1 VSGDT
6 VTRTVRVT
14 IDSSSGKVAMSDM
27 KSGGDAAAASMRSL
41 STATNTIQEQYR
53 RLASTLDPVIAG
65 HIKYENAQHTLAE
78 ALNRGIIS
86 QTQYNAQL
94 AAAKSKFED
103 AGQAAGGFAEALSG
117 KIKDALLELAAM
129 AVGFLTVQ
137 QAVEQLKQSVEDFG
151 KFQDSLLAIAAN
163 TGAAADQ
170 MRLLSDASKD
180 IGANTKFGA
189 DQAAD
194 GLKVLTKAGFSVSD
208 SIGQLPQVEHLA
220 IIGTIGLADA
230 ADNLAKTLERFNLPA
245 SESQHVV
252 DTLATVAAH
261 SRVSISALVDTMKIA
276 GPTAGAMGLQFN
288 DVAATLGVMAK
299 NDAALRQMGGAVV
312 TALSALSIG
321 SKKVTD
327 DLGRLNLK
335 LADVSPQTHSLSQII
350 ITLARA
356 GLDATTAFDIFG
368 KQAGGAILSLTSHV
382 PQLLAMQE
390 AIKGG
395 SGAGEHMA
403 AIMESGVQG
412 SLDRAA
418 QAAKEVRLEIGEGMA
433 PAIQVAA
440 DDWAR
445 FARESLAAGNALG
458 TTLGSAVGTLSDVL
472 LLLARNIDLVKSGL
486 EIFLLLKAAEWVNGF
501 AISVTALI
509 AKLTAATV
517 AEEAAAGSTVA
528 IGGALVS
535 VTAETESA
543 TSATQG
549 FLAIGITPLAGGLLA
564 LAGVLLYA
572 NEQVKNWGATMQAE
586 TERMVKSVN
595 DHARV
600 MTDLKTKYD
609 ALTSA
614 TKIQAEAEKQMAAEG
629 VTADSPRGKAILLEQ
644 QLAARR
650 DLAFAIP
657 DYTAKLTAAQEKEQ
671 SESKT
676 IADLNTQLAKR
687 KEYISSGRG
696 LVESIY
702 LRGDVGNIAAGGGDP
717 GVKALDQQIA
727 EHTNRLKEAQQ
738 ETKRLAAE
746 TAGLGEALK
755 SLPVPKP
762 AAPNPI
768 IPTTKVNTSEI
779 DKANAA
785 VRAYAEG
792 LSDLNTKA
800 RTASDGQE
808 KLLASLGGG
817 IIAYETEQRAQQRQA
832 AIDAETLAL
841 TKLQRAEIDKLTDAH
856 AKLLQQ
862 HKYADAANV
871 AAKIKTESAAFDE
884 ETAKLTG
891 LVAKKV
897 DDKQATADG
906 LAILQENLQFSI
918 ASREAEAALADAK
931 AQSTQASRDL
941 SVQLEIEAAFRK
953 QLPKTQEEK
962 DAAAARIIG
971 ARTFLEFLKSTTA
984 EEDRRLAAEKQ
995 IAAIIAKG
1003 KDNHELIEATQ
1014 KYGASVAAVLQKYGL
1029 LDDASKALLIHEQA
1043 IAIQKKDGGILADIE
1058 AELTAYQQR
1067 ADAAGLT
1074 ASAEERT
1081 RAAAHELRVDLA
1093 SAFDTLSTSLGGS
1106 STLLGKL
1113 TADMGKL
1120 VTAIDTAATASSK
1133 MQKALG
1139 AAAAIN
1145 IGATLLTDLGVGATA
1160 KTGGASALGGRLEGN
1175 YAGVGGIVGTI
1186 IGGIIGAI
1194 IGAFAGGVGAGPGAA
1209 AGSSIGG
1216 AIGSILGSLIS
1227 KAGDSASASLTASGN
1242 IIVGETSRQLNGAVK
1257 DALTNIFKGL
1267 QTEMASLGLFLE
1279 GIPLIDI
1286 KVRDNII
1293 RVVVGEVVRTF
1304 SSMQDAISFGI
1315 SEAVKQ
1321 AATSGGHLPP
1331 EVLEALKKTTATD
1344 MTALQSD
1351 IDFAMKIANYGVPQ
1365 VAQALSKAVSDF
1377 FVEMQRDVS
1386 LGIDTTKSI
1395 AQFALSIQQEKD
1407 KILGINRNLS
1417 PADQMKADAA
1427 AFNQRATL
1435 IKAQE
1440 ALDVADLKL
1449 KEVDLEQKI
1458 AILKAEQLAT
1468 KGHIDLAKARVQ
1480 TDVAVDGASVNSL
1493 GALQAALDA
1502 TLANIAAAQAVIDS
1516 ITLISDKELA
1526 DALKRLGKVGK
1537 GTGGGA
1543 DPAQEVRDA
1552 LEQARIARL
1561 GEEGKALA
1569 DLATKYADLNKKAGK
1584 HADLLAQLAVAQ
1596 QQEINV
1602 LTQQEKI
1609 KLAPFAGDAFS
1620 GGRSA
1625 YAQTLADEEAQQK
1638 DLLSVAGQLALS
1650 VRGVTAAF
1658 TEMHRIL
1665 GLQVAS
1671 DLGIESA
1678 ALVLKYQTEG
1688 QAVDFLKTHMD
1699 ELGVSAD
1706 QLAGYMSELSDATEL
1721 SIFGKIQGY
1730 ITDEQTLAA
1739 YKEVQYELDIA
1750 RAKEE
1755 LALAYTAGTL
1765 TLEAYNRLG
1774 KIIYSLPDTM
1784 PAAAASASKAAA
1796 TQSSAAQTQ
1805 LQAAQANQAA
1815 ADKLTQWQQSL
1826 LTNPE
1831 TSPLT
1836 PRAQVAESKRQL
1848 EDLLAKGI
1856 GGDTTARDQF
1866 TQQADAYLKLFS
1878 DTFGRTGAFAA
1889 EVLSVSA
1896 EADRLKATL
1905 TGNPAQNLAL
1915 FPTNAGYAA
1924 GGSGSDYKPPTVSGS
1939 GIVPP
1944 PPLHV
1949 VRDTGDQLDA
1959 VKGAL
1964 GKDGDIYKVIRQG
1977 GIDAAT
1983 NAATTIDLHKR
1994 TVQHL
1999 KTISDTLQAVQS
2011 SLNRNLELLRPTG
2024 GGGRLRPNER
2034 VAA

>member
-6 VTRTVRVT
+6 VTRTVRLLFDSKGLVT
-14 IDSSSGKVAMSDM
+14 GVEDTKRSGDS
-27 KSGGDAAAASMRSL
+27 AAAAMRAL
-41 STATNTIQEQYR
+41 GTETNKIEESYR
-53 RLASTLDPVIAG
+53 RLASSLDPVVAG
-65 HIKYENAQHTLAE
+65 HVKYENAQRTLGQ
-78 ALNRGIIS
+78 ALERGIITH
-86 QTQYNAQL
+86 QTYNAQL
-94 AAAKSKFED
+94 GLAQQKFQNAEGGVQTFSGLISKLTEVCGFGGQAVDQMGQKVGGLSGQLESLAGSLGGAALPAVLALAAGVVALVGGLEALKILKDIIADGIKTQETYSQLEASLRSNGAAAGYSSAELIRTAESLVNVTGRSKDAIVAAEGILTRYTRIGHDVFPVATKAVLDYAQATGKDLSTSATLLGPLLEGNARSLTRIKDVGIDLSAGQRKTLQDMIDTGKVAEYQSTILGLLQQHTEGAALAFSQTLGGSINIAKSKLDLFKESIASEVIPTLQAILTGTLNNAGGWD
-103 AGQAAGGFAEALSG
+103 ALGEKVKEVGHTIGQAIRGAVSIVAL
-117 KIKDALLELAAM
+117 AYNEWQFETNNLAAGIIEAFKFI
-129 AVGFLTVQ
+129 AVNSLAAVQ
-137 QAVEQLKQSVEDFG
+137 HIMEGISNLPSALGGGDRWRP
-151 KFQDSLLAIAAN
+151 AIAAVSRYQAEVALN
-163 TGAAADQ
+163 LGMAADA
-170 MRLLSDASKD
+170 RRKEAKTYDDANAAILADLAANSQALE
-180 IGANTKFGA
+180 GNTKVHAAHARGEDDIANKVKGTGDALRAALAAVRSYSEGLA
-189 DQAAD
+189 DLTTKAQLAAD
-194 GLKVLTKAGFSVSD
+194 G
-208 SIGQLPQVEHLA
+208 
-220 IIGTIGLADA
+220 
-230 ADNLAKTLERFNLPA
+230 
-245 SESQHVV
+245 
-252 DTLATVAAH
+252 
-261 SRVSISALVDTMKIA
+261 
-276 GPTAGAMGLQFN
+276 
-288 DVAATLGVMAK
+288 
-299 NDAALRQMGGAVV
+299 
-312 TALSALSIG
+312 
-321 SKKVTD
+321 
-327 DLGRLNLK
+327 
-335 LADVSPQTHSLSQII
+335 
-350 ITLARA
+350 
-356 GLDATTAFDIFG
+356 
-368 KQAGGAILSLTSHV
+368 QA
-382 PQLLAMQE
+382 
-390 AIKGG
+390 
-395 SGAGEHMA
+395 
-403 AIMESGVQG
+403 
-412 SLDRAA
+412 
-418 QAAKEVRLEIGEGMA
+418 
-433 PAIQVAA
+433 
-440 DDWAR
+440 
-445 FARESLAAGNALG
+445 
-458 TTLGSAVGTLSDVL
+458 
-472 LLLARNIDLVKSGL
+472 
-486 EIFLLLKAAEWVNGF
+486 
-501 AISVTALI
+501 
-509 AKLTAATV
+509 
-517 AEEAAAGSTVA
+517 
-528 IGGALVS
+528 
-535 VTAETESA
+535 
-543 TSATQG
+543 
-549 FLAIGITPLAGGLLA
+549 
-564 LAGVLLYA
+564 
-572 NEQVKNWGATMQAE
+572 
-586 TERMVKSVN
+586 
-595 DHARV
+595 
-600 MTDLKTKYD
+600 
-609 ALTSA
+609 
-614 TKIQAEAEKQMAAEG
+614 
-629 VTADSPRGKAILLEQ
+629 
-644 QLAARR
+644 
-650 DLAFAIP
+650 
-657 DYTAKLTAAQEKEQ
+657 
-671 SESKT
+671 
-676 IADLNTQLAKR
+676 
-687 KEYISSGRG
+687 
-696 LVESIY
+696 
-702 LRGDVGNIAAGGGDP
+702 
-717 GVKALDQQIA
+717 
-727 EHTNRLKEAQQ
+727 
-738 ETKRLAAE
+738 
-746 TAGLGEALK
+746 
-755 SLPVPKP
+755 
-762 AAPNPI
+762 
-768 IPTTKVNTSEI
+768 
-779 DKANAA
+779 
-785 VRAYAEG
+785 
-792 LSDLNTKA
+792 
-800 RTASDGQE
+800 
-808 KLLASLGGG
+808 KLLAAVGGG
-817 IIAYETEQRAQQRQA
+817 IIAYETAKRAQERHA
-832 AIDAETLAL
+832 AIDAEVLQL
-841 TKLQRAEIDKLTDAH
+841 TKLQRAEIDKLTDSRS
-856 AKLLQQ
+856 KLLELG
-862 HKYADAANV
+862 KSADAANI
-871 AAKIKTESAAFDE
+871 AAKIKSESAAFDE
-884 ETAKLTG
+884 QTAKLTA
-891 LVAKKV
+891 LVAKRI

-984 EEDRRLAAEKQ
+984 EEDRRVAAEKQ
-995 IAAIIAKG
+995 IDAIIAKG

-1014 KYGASVAAVLQKYGL
+1014 KYGASVVAVLEKYNL

-1043 IAIQKKDGGILADIE
+1043 IAIQKKDGGVLADIE
-1058 AELTAYQQR
+1058 AEIAAYQRR
-1067 ADAAGLT
+1067 ADSAALT
-1074 ASAEERT
+1074 ASAEERA
-1081 RAAAHELRVDLA
+1081 RAAAHELRTDLA

-1106 STLLGKL
+1106 STAIGKIA
-1113 TADMGKL
+1113 ADMGKL
-1120 VTAIDTAATASSK
+1120 ITAIDAAATAASK

-1145 IGATLLTDLGVGATA
+1145 VGATLLTDLGVGATS

-1209 AGSSIGG
+1209 TGGSIGG
-1216 AIGSILGSLIS
+1216 AIGSILGALIS

-1242 IIVGETSRQLNGAVK
+1242 IVIGETSHQLNGAVK

-1267 QTEMASLGLFLE
+1267 QAEMASLGLFLE

-1293 RVVVGEVVRTF
+1293 RVVVGTVVRTF

-1331 EVLEALKKTTATD
+1331 EVLAALKKTTATD

-1351 IDFAMKIANYGVPQ
+1351 IDFAMKVANYGVPQ

-1395 AQFALSIQQEKD
+1395 AQFALAIQQEKD

-1458 AILKAEQLAT
+1458 AVLKAEQLAT

-1480 TDVAVDGASVNSL
+1480 ADIAVDGAALDSL

-1537 GTGGGA
+1537 GAGGGT

-1602 LTQQEKI
+1602 LAQQEKV

-1620 GGRSA
+1620 GSRSA

-1638 DLLSVAGQLALS
+1638 DLLSVAAQLALS

-1688 QAVDFLKTHMD
+1688 QAVDFLKSHMD
-1699 ELGVSAD
+1699 ELGISAD

-1750 RAKEE
+1750 RVKEE

-1815 ADKLTQWQQSL
+1815 AEKLTQWQQSL

-1848 EDLLAKGI
+1848 EDLLARGI

-1878 DTFGRTGAFAA
+1878 ATFGRTGAFAA

-1915 FPTNAGYAA
+1915 FPTNVGYAA

-1964 GKDGDIYKVIRQG
+1964 GRDGDIYKVIRQG

-1994 TVQHL
+1994 AVQHL